1 MPPSPSNRVEIFS
14 IEMRASDSSGEN
26 VDHGGRRDI
35 SAHSSIEERR
45 RQMMSAPSHA
55 IVNSF
60 IDNFVDAR
68 VKEQHSCARV

>member
-1 MPPSPSNRVEIFS
+1 MS
-14 IEMRASDSSGEN
+14 ITADAG
-26 VDHGGRRDI
+26 DI